1 MYRVTINQ
9 RPDVMAYRRATDAL
23 RRLEQLKRLAGQL
36 MGASAHLNYRI
47 TKTREGN
54 Q

>member
-23 RRLEQLKRLAGQL
+23 RRLEQLRKLAGSNS
-36 MGASAHLNYRI
+36 GINYRI
-47 TKTREGN
+47 KIDKSKGQN